1 MHATKKKPTEL
12 VLSEVSSIPMM
23 KYVTG
28 NNEGRL
34 TTVKQAYNL
43 NQEAKLA
50 ERRKNGMTHRFNCTL
65 LQAAAFD
72 VDLLCMYM
80 RWILCRF
87 NCTLLQVAAFD
98 VDLFCM
104 YMRWILCLEWSETTN
119 KNSQRYGMLYLTL
132 EFDQILQ

>member
-1 MHATKKKPTEL
+1 MIQTLYQVHATKKKPTEL

-34 TTVKQAYNL
+34 TTVKQAYHL

-65 LQAAAFD
+65 LQA
-72 VDLLCMYM
+72 
-80 RWILCRF
+80 
-87 NCTLLQVAAFD
+87 AAFD

-132 EFDQILQ
+132 EFDQILQCRRYVDIYEMR